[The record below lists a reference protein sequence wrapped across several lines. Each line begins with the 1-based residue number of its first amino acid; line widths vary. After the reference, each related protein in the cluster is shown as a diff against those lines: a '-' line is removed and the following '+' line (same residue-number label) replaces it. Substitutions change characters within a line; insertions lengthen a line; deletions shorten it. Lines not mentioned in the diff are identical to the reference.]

1 MHLLLAPPFA
11 FAAYLVLVSVL
22 FGLGRLLAGQ
32 RRSRASAGTL
42 YASGEAPSRAHGH
55 PGYQPFFGMA
65 LFFGLLHVG
74 VLVAS
79 SGGFTPLSLGYLA
92 GLLLVLLVVALG

>member
-1 MHLLLAPPFA
+1 MSLLAPPFA
-11 FAAYLVLVSVL
+11 FLANLVLVGVL
-22 FGLGRLLAGQ
+22 LGFGRLLAGRQ
-32 RRSRASAGTL
+32 RSSAWARGL
-42 YASGEAPSRAHGH
+42 YASGEAAPRGRER
-55 PGYQPFFGMA
+55 PGYQPYFRIA

-79 SGGFTPLSLGYLA
+79 TGGFTPLSLGYLG